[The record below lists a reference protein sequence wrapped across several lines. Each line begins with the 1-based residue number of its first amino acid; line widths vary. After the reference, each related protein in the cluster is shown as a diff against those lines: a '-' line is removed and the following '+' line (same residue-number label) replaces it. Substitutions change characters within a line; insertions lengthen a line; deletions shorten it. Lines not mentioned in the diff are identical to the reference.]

1 MQFRQQHQQ
10 PEVLQAL
17 DEGAVDVRV
26 FFENRSGASVP
37 FKSSNNNSRRR
48 EERGRV
54 LVWSLLGV
62 SAAADLVTPA
72 AARLPDGAAA
82 IRSAAAAL
90 EQQHQQQPLQQ
101 QLLLLQRCRAALPMR
116 QGALWS
122 FLLCAEVAAKLR
134 NKVGEDVLPLAVQG
148 VQAAPQLPLS
158 WCTLGHSLRLRGRL
172 WESRSCYRIAAHLA
186 ASSSQTMKST
196 AAAPSPPSAAKT
208 PWALLG
214 TGPRA
219 ALASAAAAAAAVPAK
234 LLAALDETLLRART
248 DPKELRK
255 ALPTLMKA
263 EVEAPWGFAV
273 DANPPEV
280 GGIFVAY
287 VVENSK
293 AEKAGLMPG
302 DQIVVANNSILLGK
316 PFESCL
322 ASLRARQ
329 RPTAIQLQQ
338 VLLPLQLEVYR
349 GSFPVLYGAPALA
362 SLQRLGALKELLSG
376 DNSTEQQYRQQQNS
390 PLVYTAAGSLN
401 AVLLGGDTRT
411 SEFF

>member
-1 MQFRQQHQQ
+1 MAWKLGLAYTQAPRGPMRLSALCLVFSILLNSGKNGVMSLQLTPRTQRCPNTPAAVSGKGATPPLFIAYSLPKPFLLFRNYHTLSDALMPSQPADGAASFAAGEKCLGTQRTPSAGAPCLPQSGAACSSTAAEKTTETQAKANIPALTATPAAPATADDELVAVIQIVHAPHHAVVAALTQESLQCLLWGSDSDVQVAYELYTTEQLQHQHQHEQQQKQQHDMQFRQQHQQ

-148 VQAAPQLPLS
+148 VQVYI
-158 WCTLGHSLRLRGRL
+158 RLKYL
-172 WESRSCYRIAAHLA
+172 QPAC
-186 ASSSQTMKST
+186 
-196 AAAPSPPSAAKT
+196 
-208 PWALLG
+208 LLG
-214 TGPRA
+214 CPCR
-219 ALASAAAAAAAVPAK
+219 
-234 LLAALDETLLRART
+234 R
-248 DPKELRK
+248 
-255 ALPTLMKA
+255 
-263 EVEAPWGFAV
+263 
-273 DANPPEV
+273 
-280 GGIFVAY
+280 IY
-287 VVENSK
+287 VCVS
-293 AEKAGLMPG
+293 
-302 DQIVVANNSILLGK
+302 VCV
-316 PFESCL
+316 
-322 ASLRARQ
+322 SL
-329 RPTAIQLQQ
+329 
-338 VLLPLQLEVYR
+338 
-349 GSFPVLYGAPALA
+349 
-362 SLQRLGALKELLSG
+362 
-376 DNSTEQQYRQQQNS
+376 
-390 PLVYTAAGSLN
+390 
-401 AVLLGGDTRT
+401 
-411 SEFF
+411 